1 MSKVSPIPQGFHSI
15 TPYLVIKG
23 AAQAIEY
30 YKKVFGAT
38 ELVRMNGPDGKV
50 GHAELQIGDSR
61 LMLADENPKMGQGYT
76 SASTIGSSPVSLYV
90 YLPNVD
96 QVVER
101 ARTEG
106 GKVLRQV
113 EDQFY
118 GDRSGFIQDPFG
130 HLWGIATHIEDVSPV
145 EMKERMKKAMP
156 AA

>member
-1 MSKVSPIPQGFHSI
+1 MSKTSYIPKDYNSV

-38 ELVRMNGPDGKV
+38 ELFRMNGPDGKV
-50 GHAELQIGDSR
+50 GHAEIKIGNSHI
-61 LMLADENPKMGQGYT
+61 MLADENPAMGEGHS
-76 SASTIGSSPVSLYV
+76 SATTVGGSPVSLYV

-101 ARTEG
+101 AAAEG
-106 GKVLRQV
+106 AKILKPVQ
-113 EDQFY
+113 DQFY
-118 GDRSGFIQDPFG
+118 GDRNGFLRDPFG
-130 HLWGIATHIEDVSPV
+130 HLWGIATHIEDVSP
-145 EMKERMKKAMP
+145 KELEERAKKSMQ